1 MPNIINNWPYT
12 DLHNLNL
19 DWIIRTVK
27 EMGEKLES
35 FETYFPHVSEHD
47 NGVWDPAWNYDPNE
61 IVYTT
66 DAVYI
71 AKTSVPTGIAI
82 TNTAYWLP
90 IATIGI
96 DILNIDSRLTAAEA
110 DIDALEN
117 NQYYVTPEEYGAAGD
132 GTTDDTAAIQAAID
146 NANGKPVM
154 LSKKYKI
161 SSPIH
166 VYSNCTPDFNMNG
179 ATIISGAAMT
189 YMIIAGENGDGGGT
203 WFRSQRI
210 HGGVLRVT
218 GANASGIL
226 ISEEINNCIVEDIV
240 MFDVSKYGV
249 HAEAVT
255 DGENTRKH
263 SIHNVAVNGI
273 TETGSDTT
281 SVAFKLDTWDMI
293 LTNIESYWN
302 AIGVESVGGEIITNF
317 HSWVPRTSFTTKAK
331 YEDTIAVKTFRGQIS
346 NLYADA
352 ACAIYL
358 TGDHLNATN
367 IHQEVNPTAIGDTY
381 ADYYMI
387 KAYNDNADIS
397 LSDYYWTHEGL
408 SEGNGNVFL
417 NTIYVPDNI
426 YYNYCDAQKIHITG
440 LACTQ
445 SKVDQARNLVVSPIK
460 EVNWWVHPQDN
471 DPWNTSRGYRIGYIS
486 AIGNL
491 YERFDLTICKG
502 NTAVDV
508 SFATQNGVVTVNSES
523 VTPNIGTLLIGPVE
537 TVLGKSVQS
546 LWLKPESTDVDWTN
560 FTFKLNFATGAA
572 ALYVEHQED
581 ANGVYYKYAP
591 NIGYVGEVKA

>member
-19 DWIIRTVK
+19 DWIIKTVK
-27 EMGEKLES
+27 EMEEKLES
-35 FETYFPHVSEHD
+35 FETYFPKVSEHD
-47 NGVWDPAWNYDPNE
+47 NGVWDPTWNYNPNE

-96 DILNIDSRLTAAEA
+96 DILNIDSRLTDAEA
-110 DIDALEN
+110 DIDTLEN

-132 GTTDDTAAIQAAID
+132 GSTDDTAAIQAAID

-161 SSPIH
+161 FSPIH

-189 YMIIAGENGDGGGT
+189 YMIIAGENGDSGAT

-218 GANASGIL
+218 GANSSGIL

-240 MFDVSKYGV
+240 IFDVSKYGI

-255 DGENTRKH
+255 NGENTRKH

-281 SVAFKLDTWDMI
+281 SVAFKLDTWDLI

-331 YEDTIAVKTFRGQIS
+331 YENSIAVKTFRGQIS

-367 IHQEVNPTAIGDTY
+367 IHQEVNPNAIGDTY

-387 KAYNDNADIS
+387 KAANDNADIS
-397 LSDYYWTHEGL
+397 LSDYYWTYDGKDDN
-408 SEGNGNVFL
+408 NGSVFM

-426 YYNYCDAQKIHITG
+426 YYNYADSQKIHVQGMAPTK
-440 LACTQ
+440 
-445 SKVDQARNLVVSPIK
+445 SKVDQCRNLVVTPTK
-460 EVNWWVHPQDN
+460 CVNWW
-471 DPWNTSRGYRIGYIS
+471 
-486 AIGNL
+486 
-491 YERFDLTICKG
+491 
-502 NTAVDV
+502 
-508 SFATQNGVVTVNSES
+508 
-523 VTPNIGTLLIGPVE
+523 
-537 TVLGKSVQS
+537 
-546 LWLKPESTDVDWTN
+546 
-560 FTFKLNFATGAA
+560 TG
-572 ALYVEHQED
+572 
-581 ANGVYYKYAP
+581 
-591 NIGYVGEVKA
+591 